1 MQALS
6 IAVNLLAGLLF
17 GLGLALS
24 GMTHPQKVVDFLD
37 ITGHWDPSLL
47 LVLGGAVGVTD
58 MMGFIVGK
66 RLGPGDTL
74 IGVQI
79 PFGGV
84 SPMPFWKKFRI
95 RTIIA
100 SAVSVPALMPPNST
114 EAPIVR

>member
-47 LVLGGAVGVTD
+47 LVLGGAVGVTVVAFRFVLRRPQPLLSERFHLPLKTHID
-58 MMGFIVGK
+58 TPLL
-66 RLGPGDTL
+66 LGAAT
-74 IGVQI
+74 
-79 PFGGV
+79 
-84 SPMPFWKKFRI
+84 
-95 RTIIA
+95 
-100 SAVSVPALMPPNST
+100 
-114 EAPIVR
+114 